1 MALLLEQV
9 PGSYNFTYNYLD
21 DTNPTFPLK
30 VEIYDDYFGTLLET
44 NTDKNQDEEY
54 SYLSGTEP
62 KEYYIEIFLYDG
74 TDWISTYDTTFT
86 TSEYKPQVDWNWTSA
101 MGDNPGGSIIVSGI
115 TNAGD
120 GYIQGI
126 MGWGDPAGT
135 KWSDLNGTYIRTSVA
150 VRPSTGSFDNAGM
163 STPAAGT
170 YNYYLQNPISMGSPN
185 SDWNGIA
192 YFLAPG
198 NKTQFNTSIDWDG
211 NVDSPN
217 YLDTSVP
224 YWRLCV
230 GADWPATYFTN
241 PSTDPTTFPTTGWVP
256 VDIDATNFEGGWLDL
271 EIYLPNY
278 GGGFTINTTS
288 TVLEPDTTYTYSP
301 ASLILNNTLCVTG
314 GYAPSISYT
323 LYNLVNGLWEID
335 NNSPVTYSLSDWEDE
350 DPNLGAISL
359 EFTPT
364 GYPIKI
370 VTTLKNCNEEIV
382 YNTLEREGLFTLSD
396 AETSHSENQDPA
408 SYTIKFAFEYLD
420 PLEPNLIITP
430 ENNVRADVY
439 IYKNNEIIHIYKDL
453 LPGEFYPY
461 TFSEPT
467 SPDAAY
473 KVIYKAINPD
483 INLVENLE
491 VPFIVKEYKPT
502 FDLPTISC
510 LQINENASILLQNLN
525 FNCFNDDENLHILPS
540 NVNLNIRYSLYYLN
554 PNTYVWELQDS
565 VSDTPDL
572 NDDAIDYADAN
583 FTETDT
589 FVSEYLRKKYY
600 YGSLNTEKGL
610 WAPEKLT
617 MVKLVAAVT
626 NYTTTVT
633 KEVIFPIC
641 GSWKIRRMSCGKY
654 RIYNYKN
661 EVLTFTISNYD
672 STGISKTVTIVP
684 LSFEEITFDVDGIYK
699 VSSDG
704 LHRYIINF
712 CELENC
718 VLELQKKVLLDDTLC
733 DACKL
738 DKVLYQKALRLIP
751 IYETWKKLLDKDWV
765 YDIQYTTTD
774 IDSALA
780 AIYDAN
786 ELYAEIKLLCDGCAD
801 QGIKKCN
808 C

>member
-62 KEYYIEIFLYDG
+62 KQYWVQIYLFDG
-74 TDWISTYDTTFT
+74 TDWVSTYGTDFT
-86 TSEYKPQVDWNWTSA
+86 TLEYKPQVDWNWTSA
-101 MGDNPGGSIIVSGI
+101 IGDDPGGSIVVSGI

-198 NKTQFNTSIDWDG
+198 NKTQFNTSID
-211 NVDSPN
+211 NVDN
-217 YLDTSVP
+217 GDITSVN

-230 GADWPATYFTN
+230 GADYPATYFTN
-241 PSTDPTTFPTTGWVP
+241 PSTDPTVFPTTGWVP
-256 VDIDATNFEGGWLDL
+256 VDIDATNFEGGWIDL
-271 EIYLPNY
+271 ETYLPNY
-278 GGGFTINTTS
+278 GEGFTINTTS
-288 TVLEPDTTYTYSP
+288 TVLEPATSYTYNPSL
-301 ASLILNNTLCVTG
+301 LILNNTLCVTG
-314 GYAPSISYT
+314 GYAPLISYT
-323 LYNLVNGLWEID
+323 LYNLINGLWVDE
-335 NNSPVTYSLSDWEDE
+335 SPVTYSLDSWDDE
-350 DPNLGAISL
+350 DPDLNSISFG
-359 EFTPT
+359 FTST

-370 VTTLKNCNEEIV
+370 VTTLRNCNEEII
-382 YNTLEREGLFTLSD
+382 YNTLQKEGLITVSGNQ
-396 AETSHSENQDPA
+396 TTHSESQDPA

-420 PLEPNLIITP
+420 PTEPNLIITP
-430 ENNVRADVY
+430 ENNVRCDVY
-439 IYKNNEIIHIYKDL
+439 IYKNNEIIDIHQDL

-467 SPDAAY
+467 SPNAAY
-473 KVIYKAINPD
+473 KVVYKAINPD
-483 INLVENLE
+483 INLEESLE
-491 VPFIVKEYKPT
+491 VPFTVREYKPSFT
-502 FDLPTISC
+502 LPNITC

-525 FNCFNDDENLHILPS
+525 FNCFNDDEDLHILPAS
-540 NVNLNIRYSLYYLN
+540 PENNPNIRYSLYYLN
-554 PNTYVWELQDS
+554 PNTYVWELQGS
-565 VSDTPDL
+565 VSDTPNL
-572 NDDAIDYADAN
+572 FEDAIDYANAYPAENDL
-583 FTETDT
+583 
-589 FVSEYLRKKYY
+589 FVSEYLRTKYY
-600 YGSLNTEKGL
+600 YGSLDTEKGL

-617 MVKLVAAVT
+617 MVKLVVAVT

-641 GSWKIRRMSCGKY
+641 GTWKIRRLACGKY
-654 RIYNYKN
+654 RLYNYKGDTIAYDLYN
-661 EVLTFTISNYD
+661 DLSLTALPY
-672 STGISKTVTIVP
+672 VTNIAVP
-684 LSFEEITFDVDGIYK
+684 AFSFIDLPLPIDGIYK
-699 VSSDG
+699 IVADG
-704 LHRYIINF
+704 ITQYIFNF
-712 CELENC
+712 CEVEAC
-718 VLELQKKVLLDDTLC
+718 VLSLQKQILLDDSLC
-733 DACKL
+733 DTCKM
-738 DKVLYQKALRLIP
+738 DKALYQKALRLIP
-751 IYETWKKLLDKDWV
+751 IYETWKKLLDKDNV
-765 YDIQYTTTD
+765 YDMQYLSTD
-774 IDSALA
+774 ANGELA
-780 AIYDAN
+780 QLYDAQ
-786 ELYAEIKLLCDGCAD
+786 ELYEEIRKLCAD
-801 QGIKKCN
+801 CGDSTSKKCN